1 MLRGSSCYL
10 KITSN
15 VIRSS
20 EDTYSKSPC
29 TREWPNLKEAVAKLT
44 VTGQEAAT
52 QAHQSVLTLGQREV
66 NDTNIRVVQCA
77 DVQPKVNG
85 VEMVQ
90 WVLAVSAAQECRSA
104 ARVLRKSKVLEA
116 AGIPV

>member
-1 MLRGSSCYL
+1 MRGEMSDAPFRMLAFRL
-10 KITSN
+10 AE
-15 VIRSS
+15 VV
-20 EDTYSKSPC
+20 KS
-29 TREWPNLKEAVAKLT
+29 TGADLKEAVAKLT